1 MSNLTLDG
9 STSFIGTEFIKLLA
23 TGSSNLATE
32 EYVDDAIEQN
42 GGGGGNVDLSNYYT
56 QTETDNLL
64 NNKLNVNNPQDI
76 IGTLRIDSTNGNG
89 KLIVNAVGAP
99 NDEDFYVNG
108 LSNLGGTLKAQVIQ
122 ASSNIQTSQQIQSN
136 TINTYSNSNMII
148 QRNAIPF
155 ITLDSQIVDSQTV
168 EKIILMKDV
177 EFSGGLSLNTLS
189 VDTLNT
195 VGLNDMVFNVA
206 TLGEFLRFQV
216 SDNTVRVP
224 NTRSFLS
231 QDIYLDN
238 LRPLTFSNDV
248 VFNGGNSTNDAYE
261 EYVRLDASA
270 EKVSISKETK
280 FENAIQ
286 LNQGQSIK
294 WTNVFIREVQGASRP
309 EFDLIVNGSTSH
321 LRLWVNGAIKQAI
334 TNTTIACK
342 VNIDAEQGLTVFTG
356 QQLKSNTLNS
366 HTNSN
371 LVLQRSGSTLI
382 TLNSSNQ
389 IQLSGDLSLPT
400 SNTQYIRFPNCN
412 IRQGVATVVYF
423 DFNVDTATGQY
434 RFFIDSNTIL
444 NLTPLTTTISNT
456 LQVNTINTNG
466 DNNLVFQRN
475 GSPYMTFQSDR
486 ININQPLHLANSLT
500 IDLANK
506 LTMAPSL
513 EGGVNIFDIRNLH
526 PVVDNPMIRFRV
538 GAEAGGETIVS
549 EMSNDGMTVSRNL
562 IVGTA
567 YELKTNTINSNG
579 DNTVNFQQ
587 NSNTFI
593 SLQSIANRVQVNRLL
608 RVVDGGNSIQA
619 QLVQSNTGNYM
630 SFTLGNHISAYTSG
644 DSEADPPIP
653 VNGNT
658 LHLNYYSH
666 GNVFLGTNQDTGAD
680 PIPTITINKFSS
692 DTGNAFEVQG
702 NSVFS
707 GTVSTNTLNSES
719 GDLTIQRDGTDVLN
733 IFSYTPTNGPS
744 IIVDAQSDCGI
755 SSSWLFANTF
765 ANRTGNTDTEFR
777 GAIAGGLS
785 SGKVYMKYLHATE
798 TLDFD
803 CVIDNTGR
811 SVIGNI
817 LDTTVSDER
826 LKTDIEDVDTDFT
839 SCIKNVKVKTFK
851 YKDDKY
857 KTNDNYG
864 FIAQEL
870 KEHLPKECKN
880 IVKENKVKNEDE
892 TFLSIN
898 YMKLSVVL
906 WKALQEEINKREH
919 IESRLFELEDI
930 VKEMKGKGKGEKP
943 KAKAKSKTKSE
954 NK

>member
-148 QRNAIPF
+148 QRNAVPF

-456 LQVNTINTNG
+456 LEVNTINSSG
-466 DNNLVFQRN
+466 DNDVIFQRDGN
-475 GSPYMTFQSDR
+475 EFFKLDKFTEDTVEKEAIICSKQLRANSNILVKNLQINQFASGVEYADFRLHNADSVLRFFVGNSTNPNFQ
-486 ININQPLHLANSLT
+486 ITNANINLNRETT
-500 IDLANK
+500 IG
-506 LTMAPSL
+506 S
-513 EGGVNIFDIRNLH
+513 V
-526 PVVDNPMIRFRV
+526 
-538 GAEAGGETIVS
+538 
-549 EMSNDGMTVSRNL
+549 
-562 IVGTA
+562 
-567 YELKTNTINSNG
+567 KTNTI
-579 DNTVNFQQ
+579 
-587 NSNTFI
+587 
-593 SLQSIANRVQVNRLL
+593 
-608 RVVDGGNSIQA
+608 
-619 QLVQSNTGNYM
+619 
-630 SFTLGNHISAYTSG
+630 
-644 DSEADPPIP
+644 
-653 VNGNT
+653 
-658 LHLNYYSH
+658 
-666 GNVFLGTNQDTGAD
+666 DT
-680 PIPTITINKFSS
+680 
-692 DTGNAFEVQG
+692 
-702 NSVFS
+702 
-707 GTVSTNTLNSES
+707 
-719 GDLTIQRDGTDVLN
+719 
-733 IFSYTPTNGPS
+733 
-744 IIVDAQSDCGI
+744 
-755 SSSWLFANTF
+755 
-765 ANRTGNTDTEFR
+765 NTDTDLLIKRSGTEVLRIRASDNLILTSDTSYF
-777 GAIAGGLS
+777 S
-785 SGKVYMKYLHATE
+785 SPKVYSNEYLNRTSTYDTVFYGANSTSDGRVEYMRWNRTE
-798 TLDFD
+798 QSLDFNAP
-803 CVIDNTGR
+803 IDNTG
-811 SVIGNI
+811 IAITGNI
-817 LDTTVSDER
+817 IDTTVSDER
-826 LKTDIEDVDTDFT
+826 LKTNIEDVDTDFT

-880 IVKENKVKNEDE
+880 IVKENKDKTSDDK
-892 TFLSIN
+892 FLSIN

-906 WKALQEEINKREH
+906 WKALQEEIDKREH

-930 VKEMKGKGKGEKP
+930 VKEIRGKKTTKP
-943 KAKAKSKTKSE
+943 KAKAKSKTKVE